1 MIRRLFHRSAWS
13 TKSAGSG
20 QKEPDNRVTVF
31 RSLGTGLPIAS
42 RFGIVIALLALFTI
56 VSIPFLSGI
65 GAAYVDD
72 YYRVEVC
79 ERTETVRD
87 ALVEASPASE
97 CGEVTSLHLRDITEL
112 DLSDQ
117 GIASLSV
124 GDFGGLHRLDA
135 LDLSGNSL
143 TTLPAGL
150 FNELFL
156 LTELRLDNNQLTT
169 LPATIFDTLFL
180 LEELTLHDNTMDALP
195 DGMFGDLSRFKGLL
209 DGEEVEGIARIRQ
222 FLAEHEV
229 ETVEQFIEALPELHK
244 ERFVFVYDS
253 AGLGA
258 EFVSTEHPRVISWG
272 ADAEFVFAWQTNPD
286 ASDKFRSS
294 VEFLLPGETRWT
306 AGLIDF
312 SGDSLEI
319 RQPEACQSCHG
330 ELGKPLWSG
339 LFWESAEG
347 GVSDSRSRSET
358 EEAMRG
364 LLAST
369 NPRIVPLDLEGS
381 DFTMGLGNRLFKGYS
396 GMAMYLWPAEQLSIF
411 LSLRHAEML
420 LERLKQQDD
429 YAALAERAVCAP
441 NPDDAASVV
450 TAPFRESRE
459 HTLGLLPY
467 SSTLAL
473 SGATEGGNFEY
484 NFNSGTMDGN
494 LLFLLLND
502 MWETHPEV
510 RRAYR
515 NTDNDDAV
523 RSNRKIDWYLFYP
536 AGQATVED
544 ELIQLRRLYFGHGN
558 RESIRALDTANYAF
572 GEDAGGRNGARTEQF
587 TVAFSEAQVNAMLPK
602 VCQAIKKSRLG
613 GANLGDGL
621 EVAGETS
628 FTVPEG
634 QTGVAALRATHEGRS
649 AADLMWW
656 TAGGADESMF
666 IIDLSGALSFA
677 EPRNFE
683 APYDADGDGVFEV
696 RVEVSDGERGGSA
709 ELTVRLSNV
718 NERPTANAGSDQR
731 NVEGGALVTLSG
743 SGTDPDSGDVL
754 SYAWTQTS
762 GNTVTLS
769 DPAASSPTFTAPADL
784 TADATL
790 VFRLRVTDGGG
801 LYAED
806 SVRVTVRATV
816 KQQLFSATLINVPE
830 SHDGSA
836 AFSFELRFNESPR
849 GLSYRTLE
857 DDAFV
862 VTGGE
867 VTKAR
872 RLKRGNDLRWEITVR
887 PDGNDDVTVALPAT
901 TNCGFAGAICDA
913 GGRMLAEMAETV
925 IPGPSGQQQNSP
937 ATGAP
942 AITGAAQVG
951 EVLTVDTSGIG
962 DSDGLT
968 NVSYTYQWLADD
980 VDISNATGSSYTLVD
995 ADEDKTITVRVSFTD
1010 DAGNPEVLTSASTA
1024 AVAAAPEQSTP
1035 FTATIHNADTSHDGS
1050 SSVFTFEL
1058 RLSESPKRPFSYRL
1072 LRDDAFTVTG
1082 GAVTKARRL
1091 DRKSETPN
1099 IRWEI
1104 SVRPDGNGAVT
1115 IVLPAT
1121 TDCEAEGAICAA
1133 DGRMLSS
1140 RLDITVP
1147 GPGG

>member
-1 MIRRLFHRSAWS
+1 MIRRLFHLSAWS
-13 TKSAGSG
+13 AKSAGSG
-20 QKEPDNRVTVF
+20 QNESGSRVTVF
-31 RSLGTGLPIAS
+31 GSLRTGLPIAS
-42 RFGIVIALLALFTI
+42 RFGIVIAIFALFTV

-72 YYRVEVC
+72 YSQVDVC

-112 DLSDQ
+112 NLSDS

-124 GDFGGLHRLDA
+124 GDFGGLHRLET

-150 FNELFL
+150 FDELFL
-156 LTELRLDNNQLTT
+156 LGSLYLDDNQLTT
-169 LPATIFDTLFL
+169 MPANIFDKLFL
-180 LEELTLHDNTMDALP
+180 LEELTLHDNAMDELP
-195 DGMFGDLSRFKGLL
+195 EGMFGDLSRFKGLL
-209 DGEEVEGIARIRQ
+209 DGEEVEGVARIRQ

-253 AGLGA
+253 AALGA

-286 ASDKFRSS
+286 ASDMFRNS

-312 SGDSLEI
+312 SGDSPEI
-319 RQPEACQSCHG
+319 QRPTACQSCHG
-330 ELGKPLWSG
+330 ELDKPLWSG

-347 GVSDSRSRSET
+347 GVSDSRSRSEN
-358 EEAMRG
+358 EDAMRG
-364 LLAST
+364 LLDST

-381 DFTMGLGNRLFKGYS
+381 DFTMGLANRLFQGYN
-396 GMAMYLWPAEQLSIF
+396 GMAMYMWPAEQLSIF
-411 LSLRHAEML
+411 LSLRHAEIL

-459 HTLGLLPY
+459 YTLGLLPY

-510 RRAYR
+510 RRVYR

-523 RSNRKIDWYLFYP
+523 RSNRLSDWYLFYP

-544 ELIQLRRLYFGHGN
+544 ELIQLRRLYFGYGN

-572 GEDAGGRNGARTEQF
+572 GEGAGGRNGARTEQF

-602 VCQAIKKSRLG
+602 VCQALKKSRLG
-613 GANLGDGL
+613 GANLGEGL
-621 EVAGETS
+621 EIAGETS
-628 FTVPEG
+628 FTVLEG
-634 QTGVAALRATHEGRS
+634 QTGVAALRATHEDRN

-656 TAGGADESMF
+656 TAGGADESLF
-666 IIDLSGALSFA
+666 RIDISGALSFA
-677 EPRNFE
+677 DPGNFE

-696 RVEVSDGERGGSA
+696 RVEVSDGERGGAA

-718 NERPTANAGSDQR
+718 NEPPKANAGSNQR

-754 SYAWTQTS
+754 SYAWSQTA
-762 GNTVTLS
+762 GDTVILS
-769 DPAASSPTFTAPADL
+769 DPSASSPTFTAPADL
-784 TADATL
+784 TADTTL

-806 SVRVTVRATV
+806 SVRVTV
-816 KQQLFSATLINVPE
+816 KQQQEQQQLFSATLINVPE

-836 AFSFELRFNESPR
+836 AFSFELRFSESPR

-857 DDAFV
+857 DDAFL
-862 VTGGE
+862 VTGGV
-867 VTKAR
+867 VTDAAR
-872 RLKRGNDLRWEITVR
+872 LERGKSLRWEITVR
-887 PDGNDDVTVALPAT
+887 PDGNDDVSVALPAT
-901 TNCGFAGAICDA
+901 TSCASAGAICAA
-913 GGRMLAEMAETV
+913 GGRMLAEMAEIV

-937 ATGAP
+937 ATAVP
-942 AITGAAQVG
+942 
-951 EVLTVDTSGIG
+951 EEE
-962 DSDGLT
+962 T
-968 NVSYTYQWLADD
+968 NQL
-980 VDISNATGSSYTLVD
+980 
-995 ADEDKTITVRVSFTD
+995 
-1010 DAGNPEVLTSASTA
+1010 
-1024 AVAAAPEQSTP
+1024 
-1035 FTATIHNADTSHDGS
+1035 TATIHNAATSHDGS
-1050 SSVFTFEL
+1050 AVFTFEL
-1058 RLSESPKRPFSYRL
+1058 RLSEAPKRPFSYRL
-1072 LRDDAFTVTG
+1072 LRDDAFIVTG

-1091 DRKSETPN
+1091 DRNSATPN

-1104 SVRPDGNGAVT
+1104 SIQPDGDGPVT

-1121 TDCEAEGAICAA
+1121 TDCEATGAICTQ
-1133 DGRMLSS
+1133 DGRMLSG
-1140 RLDITVP
+1140 RTEITVP